1 MKYNVHLFPIMRV
14 TMRNIEANSQE
25 EAIEKAEQGFDGS
38 ALARGHGDVEYA
50 EDMDCF
56 HVDEVGDDAYSKSV
70 WYDKNSVPLKI
81 DPTSADTQIRR

>member
-50 EDMDCF
+50 E
-56 HVDEVGDDAYSKSV
+56 
-70 WYDKNSVPLKI
+70 
-81 DPTSADTQIRR
+81 